1 MSEDASGTYSF
12 DRILNFRDV
21 GKTINQYTGKRLVAE
36 GRLFRSARPDD
47 ASISDRE
54 ALQNDVGIKTVMD
67 LRTKSEHVKQ
77 AKKREGDLKVP
88 ALLKSNDALAQPVQI
103 PGLQYLNININGKG
117 FERTIVWRLSFWN
130 IFKVL
135 ILMLF
140 GYRMEAISILGRE
153 VMKPRGLIGLG
164 YDTIDYCGVELA
176 TALREFASSPR
187 YPILV
192 HCTQGK
198 DRTGM
203 VICLLLFLL
212 DVPIEA
218 VVYDYTLSEAG
229 LLPEREE
236 RMVEIREIGLTE
248 EFADA
253 PREWIEKMHEYLGEK
268 YGGVREYL
276 EDIGVDEETQAKIIE
291 ALLG

>member
-12 DRILNFRDV
+12 DGVLNFRDV

-36 GRLFRSARPDD
+36 GRLFRSARLDD

-54 ALQNDVGIKTVMD
+54 ALCHSVGIKTVMD

-77 AKKREGDLKVP
+77 AKKREGDLKIP
-88 ALLKSNDALAQPVQI
+88 ALLKSNDALAQPMEI
-103 PGLQYLNININGKG
+103 PGLG
-117 FERTIVWRLSFWN
+117 
-130 IFKVL
+130 KVL

-153 VMKPRGLIGLG
+153 VMNPRGLIGLG
-164 YDTIDYCGVELA
+164 YDTIDYCGAELA
-176 TALREFASSPR
+176 IALGEFASSPR

-198 DRTGM
+198 DRTGLI
-203 VICLLLFLL
+203 ICLLLLLL
-212 DVPIEA
+212 DVPVDA
-218 VVYDYTLSEAG
+218 VTYDYTLSEAG
-229 LLPEREE
+229 LLSEREE

-248 EFADA
+248 EFASA
-253 PREWIEKMHEYLGEK
+253 PREWIVKMHEYLGEK
-268 YGGVREYL
+268 YGGTREYL
-276 EDIGVDEETQAKIIE
+276 EAIGVDEGMQARITE